1 MKYLVFIYHLI
12 LFFIK
17 LLFYIVLLPIF
28 FIWLFI
34 KRKRFLCTFSKELKK
49 YGLEKTD
56 IKELKKHTY
65 KLSDLFIIMK
75 NKRKTLS

>member
-28 FIWLFI
+28 LIYLFI

-49 YGLEKTD
+49 YGLEKAD